1 MIIMK
6 NKTSQYTFFI
16 LVSSLAVWLDIFTKA
31 LASKYLMSGYVYKLI
46 PNIIEFTY
54 VKNRGASFGILQN
67 QMIFFYVITA
77 AVMGMISY
85 TIYKLPSEQK
95 YFPFYLCIL
104 FIFSGASGNL
114 IDRVVNGYVVDF
126 IYFKPINFPVF
137 NMADIY
143 ITVSVFFLFILA
155 VFIYKEDD
163 MAFILSKKGSDANTK
178 SVSER
183 IEPFYEPD
191 RNKKSKK

>member
-126 IYFKPINFPVF
+126 IYIRLIDFPIF
-137 NMADIY
+137 NVADMY
-143 ITVSVFFLFILA
+143 ISIATA
-155 VFIYKEDD
+155 VLIICLLLLYKEEDFS
-163 MAFILSKKGSDANTK
+163 FI
-178 SVSER
+178 
-183 IEPFYEPD
+183 
-191 RNKKSKK
+191 RNKE